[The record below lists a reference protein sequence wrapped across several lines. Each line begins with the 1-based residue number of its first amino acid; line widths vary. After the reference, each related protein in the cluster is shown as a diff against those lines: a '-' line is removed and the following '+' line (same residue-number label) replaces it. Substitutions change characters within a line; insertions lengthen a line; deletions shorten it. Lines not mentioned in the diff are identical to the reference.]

1 MSSTSSSHPHPP
13 VAQKVFGPGV
23 TKARKAATP
32 AVAAPKKKT
41 SSQVQKKKNMKIED
55 LKGLNLS
62 ADSIY
67 WVTPAPGYGNPLNLN
82 SIPENN
88 GKVFTK
94 WLSWESADRI
104 GYTLIDRNEVKYWA
118 DAASIHMLSQ
128 AKLAGI
134 DHEFFNFIVYREG
147 KAYKYGFIPREFA
160 PDDKL
165 LSFEQFKNETTI
177 VKTEEEEEKKVNT
190 TTAAAATTSNEN
202 EEEEEDQIDN
212 IDLTNID

>member
-1 MSSTSSSHPHPP
+1 MSSSSSSSTHSHPPP

-23 TKARKAATP
+23 TKTRKATP
-32 AVAAPKKKT
+32 AVPQKKKT
-41 SSQVQKKKNMKIED
+41 NPAVTSKKKTIKIDD

-62 ADSIY
+62 TDSIY
-67 WVTPAPGYGNPLNLN
+67 WVMPAPGYGNPLNLN

-104 GYTLIDRNEVKYWA
+104 GYTLYNKNKVKYWA
-118 DAASIHMLSQ
+118 DTASIHMLAQ

-134 DHEFFNFIVYREG
+134 DNEFFNFVVYREG

-160 PDDKL
+160 PDEKL
-165 LSFEQFKNETTI
+165 QSFERFRAETAI

-190 TTAAAATTSNEN
+190 TTAATTSNE
-202 EEEEEDQIDN
+202 EEEQSEDQITD

>member
-1 MSSTSSSHPHPP
+1 MSSSSHPHPP
-13 VAQKVFGPGV
+13 VTQKVFGPGV
-23 TKARKAATP
+23 TKARKVTTP

-41 SSQVQKKKNMKIED
+41 SSQVQKKKNIKIED

-67 WVTPAPGYGNPLNLN
+67 WVTPAPGYRNPLNLS